1 MTLLPVAEQRRSKRF
16 ELKLPVQFIRIG
28 PRRTTHFGETKNV
41 SSGGIL
47 MADAPDGIEVG
58 QPVEFLISLPTGRS
72 LGEVRLRCL
81 GKVVRYNAETKTMA
95 ATLERYEFVRTSAAG
110 V

>member
-16 ELKLPVQFIRIG
+16 ELKLPVEFTRIG
-28 PRRTTHFGETKNV
+28 PRRITHYGETKNV
-41 SSGGIL
+41 SSGGVL
-47 MADAPDGIEVG
+47 LTDAPEWVEVG

-72 LGEVRLRCL
+72 LGEVRLRCM
-81 GKVVRYNAETKTMA
+81 GKVVRYDPLSRTMA
-95 ATLERYEFVRTSAAG
+95 ATLERYEFVRTLSAA